1 MTREGPYPDGQIATV
16 LVADDELHIVD
27 LLASI
32 AEELGHTV
40 IRAGNGEQALRA
52 ILEHLPSLVLTD
64 VMMPRLRGDEL
75 CRRVKASPETAWIA
89 VVLLTSLPPGN
100 FDEHGADAYIAK
112 PFAIE
117 QVEVVVARFL
127 SSGGVRGG
135 RATDV

>member
-1 MTREGPYPDGQIATV
+1 VTREGPDPDGQIATV

-32 AEELGHTV
+32 VEELGHTV

-52 ILEHLPSLVLTD
+52 ILEHPPSLVLTD

-75 CRRVKASPETAWIA
+75 CRRVKASAETAGIA

-100 FDEHGADAYIAK
+100 FDGVGADAYIAK

-117 QVEVVVARFL
+117 QVAAVVARFL
-127 SSGGVRGG
+127 SGGVREG